1 MSTWLYKHTREN
13 RLEDIDMERNWK
25 ARLIQV
31 ENRKHLLTLFFW
43 QVALPRMT
51 EKLNSKVYSE
61 GEEES
66 VIYTYSFESR
76 FICLHEM
83 T

>member
-1 MSTWLYKHTREN
+1 
-13 RLEDIDMERNWK
+13 MERNWK

-61 GEEES
+61 GEEEN
-66 VIYTYSFESR
+66 VIY
-76 FICLHEM
+76 I
-83 T
+83 